1 MIGPDERIAGPWVA
15 MPSGKWWSR
24 EWLCSDPALQ
34 GQDAAD
40 IFLDDDEELYIASPP
55 ECDGESA
62 HDTLEEAKA
71 SVDAA
76 VLADGWIL
84 R

>member
-1 MIGPDERIAGPWVA
+1 MIAPDERIAGPWVA

-62 HDTLEEAKA
+62 HDTLALK
-71 SVDAA
+71 SVE
-76 VLADGWIL
+76 L
-84 R
+84 